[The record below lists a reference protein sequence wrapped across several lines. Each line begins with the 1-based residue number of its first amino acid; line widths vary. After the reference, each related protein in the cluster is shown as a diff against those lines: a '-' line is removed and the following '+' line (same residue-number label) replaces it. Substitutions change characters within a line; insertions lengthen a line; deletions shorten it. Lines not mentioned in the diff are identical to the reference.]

1 MSRTSE
7 GYQFVDT
14 DAAAITAQLV
24 SLYEVMAGHG
34 LSPASPEMLILRW
47 VATVVIQERV
57 LNNYTGQQNLASE
70 ALSENLDILG
80 SILYGLVRPAAK
92 PATATERFTIS
103 EAQGVPILIPAGTR
117 VTDSE
122 GELYFA
128 TTEDAYIPEGDTYID
143 LHVECQTPGVSGNG
157 YVVGQ
162 LNQIVDV
169 FDYYTACA
177 NITESA
183 DGSDEATD
191 DEYYDLMVAS
201 LDGYSCA
208 GAEGAYVYH
217 AMKVSTEIADV
228 KAVVPRRTVKVT
240 KDVWTH
246 GSAKAAFIGAP
257 SLLQNTLEV
266 YTASG
271 GTLAT
276 LDDDYTL
283 STSDDGLLTITLL
296 STGILYSRSTIYIE
310 ADYLEAGKVALY
322 VLMNDGTIATTET
335 KNAVLAACN
344 AAEARPMTD
353 TVEVRDP
360 EAVTYNIDLT
370 YYIPS
375 NAATSSA
382 DIQEKVNQA
391 VADYKAWQSER
402 LGRDINPSHLI
413 SLLMQT
419 GIKRVALTAPAF
431 TVLHDGT
438 DHSVPQ
444 IATCGTVTVTNGG
457 FENE

>member
-14 DAAAITAQLV
+14 DAAAITAQMV
-24 SLYEVMAGHG
+24 SLYEVMSGRG

-169 FDYYTACA
+169 VRCWPAQ
-177 NITESA
+177 
-183 DGSDEATD
+183 SDRGRFR
-191 DEYYDLMVAS
+191 L
-201 LDGYSCA
+201 LHRLRQ
-208 GAEGAYVYH
+208 YH
-217 AMKVSTEIADV
+217 GV
-228 KAVVPRRTVKVT
+228 RR
-240 KDVWTH
+240 
-246 GSAKAAFIGAP
+246 
-257 SLLQNTLEV
+257 
-266 YTASG
+266 
-271 GTLAT
+271 
-276 LDDDYTL
+276 
-283 STSDDGLLTITLL
+283 
-296 STGILYSRSTIYIE
+296 
-310 ADYLEAGKVALY
+310 
-322 VLMNDGTIATTET
+322 
-335 KNAVLAACN
+335 
-344 AAEARPMTD
+344 
-353 TVEVRDP
+353 
-360 EAVTYNIDLT
+360 
-370 YYIPS
+370 
-375 NAATSSA
+375 
-382 DIQEKVNQA
+382 
-391 VADYKAWQSER
+391 R
-402 LGRDINPSHLI
+402 LGRSN
-413 SLLMQT
+413 
-419 GIKRVALTAPAF
+419 RR
-431 TVLHDGT
+431 
-438 DHSVPQ
+438 
-444 IATCGTVTVTNGG
+444 
-457 FENE
+457 